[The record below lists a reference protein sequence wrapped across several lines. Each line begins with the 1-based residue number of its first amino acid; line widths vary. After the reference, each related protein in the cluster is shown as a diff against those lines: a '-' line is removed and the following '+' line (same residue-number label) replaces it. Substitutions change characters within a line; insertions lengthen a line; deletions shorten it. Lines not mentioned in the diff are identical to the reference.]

1 MVVARNVRS
10 SSVDCVRTD
19 DTAGMNSAIGH
30 LTALGHQRIAYLDG
44 GSTPGGPERLR
55 ALKTAAAAHGLG
67 DTVRVL
73 SGGPGEE
80 DGAAATHQL
89 LTEPAAVTAVIAFN
103 DRCAR
108 RRHRHSCSRRN
119 LRATGQMSVVGYDN
133 SRIARISYVN
143 LTTVAQDPLLLTGLA
158 VRRAIAR
165 LENEPSDPRDQVVGA
180 ELIVR
185 TTTGPASL

>member
-1 MVVARNVRS
+1 MVIARNVRS

-67 DTVRVL
+67 ETVLVL

-89 LTEPAAVTAVIAFN
+89 LTQPAGVTAVIAFN
-103 DRCAR
+103 DRCA
-108 RRHRHSCSRRN
+108 
-119 LRATGQMSVVGYDN
+119 LGVLDTLVRAGISVPQEMSVVGYDN
-133 SRIARISYVN
+133 SRIARISYIN

-185 TTTGPASL
+185 SQHRSAPL